1 MSGEED
7 GVVLRITRKG
17 SERVVSRWRRRCGGV
32 CTVCNT
38 LSAYRGFRA
47 REETKGKGGR
57 ERDVK
62 EGKRWREGDNDW
74 NKIFTAA
81 AGAGP

>member
-1 MSGEED
+1 MSGEEN

-47 REETKGKGGR
+47 REETKRKGGR